1 MSTFADAQDYKKRT
15 LKLRLKAVMKKLG
28 IYIHIPF
35 CLKKCGYCDF
45 YSVKWDETSENKYI
59 QSAINEIK
67 GCSQLQN
74 DYIVDTLFIGGGTPS
89 IIKPQNLGNIIAAV
103 KSIFKVDENAEISM
117 EANPNTLNAKNL
129 SAYGTLGINR
139 LSIGIQSLNDEILKN
154 LGRIHNSAEALQ
166 ALDLAKNMGFEN
178 INADL
183 MFNIPGQT
191 IDDIEETINKL
202 MTKNIK
208 HISFYSLKL
217 EKGTPMYI
225 SEENKEIVMPEEDE
239 ERKMY
244 YAGRNIMEKYNLLQY
259 EISNFAVKGYECRHN
274 LKYWN
279 QEEYI
284 GIGPSAH
291 SFLGNGRFSNPSDLK
306 KYLLSGQRG
315 TFERDIQE
323 IMDENELIFEYVM
336 LRLRLAQGLK
346 FADFKNKFSKDFKE
360 IYRVQIEG
368 LLKNNLIE
376 INKEGIRLTKKGM
389 DISNYVFAQ
398 F

>member
-1 MSTFADAQDYKKRT
+1 
-15 LKLRLKAVMKKLG
+15 MKKLG

-45 YSVKWDETSENKYI
+45 YSVKWDEALEDKYI

-67 GCSQLQN
+67 SCGRLRK
-74 DYIVDTLFIGGGTPS
+74 DYIVDTIFIGGGTPS
-89 IIKPQNLGNIIAAV
+89 IIAARNLGNIMAAV
-103 KSIFKVDENAEISM
+103 KSTFKVDENAEISM
-117 EANPNTLNAKNL
+117 EANPNTLNAENL
-129 SAYGTLGINR
+129 SAYRTLGIKR
-139 LSIGIQSLNDEILKN
+139 LSIGIQSLNDRILKN
-154 LGRIHNSAEALQ
+154 LGRIHNSKEALD
-166 ALDLAKNMGFEN
+166 AIEEAKKRGFEN

-225 SEENKEIVMPEEDE
+225 SEENKEIIMPDEDE
-239 ERKMY
+239 ERQMY
-244 YAGRNIMEKYNLLQY
+244 YTGRNIMEKHNLLQY

-291 SFLGNGRFSNPSDLK
+291 SFLGNTRFSNPSDLK
-306 KYLLSGQRG
+306 RYLLSGQRG

-323 IMDENELIFEYVM
+323 VMDEKGLIFEYVM
-336 LRLRLAQGLK
+336 LSLRLARGLK
-346 FADFKNKFSKDFKE
+346 FADFNNKFSKDFKE
-360 IYRVQIEG
+360 IYRVQIER
-368 LLKNNLIE
+368 LLKNNLLE
-376 INKEGIRLTKKGM
+376 MDHEGIRLTKRGM